1 MGAGYR
7 KAWCGDVPKADVE
20 KRDAVDKSYAWR
32 LPIQHQI
39 AVRHEDLAAFNERIE
54 ELEKAGHHGHA
65 TQVLKRLALSMA
77 VQIDELRCLLV
88 VPKTQPS
95 NKADSFSARR

>member
-1 MGAGYR
+1 MGTERG
-7 KAWCGDVPKADVE
+7 KAWYGGVPKAE
-20 KRDAVDKSYAWR
+20 IEERDTVDKSYAWR
-32 LPIQHQI
+32 RPIQHQI
-39 AVRHEDLAAFNERIE
+39 AVLHEDLAAFNERIE

-65 TQVLKRLALSMA
+65 TEVLKRLALSMA

-95 NKADSFSARR
+95 NKAGSFSARR